1 MIFDWDDR
9 KEEDNIRKHGVDFW
23 EAQTVFNDP
32 LAKQF
37 ADTYPTEARCIL
49 IGLSARRRLLLVA
62 FTEKAGKTIRII
74 SARRPTPKEKR
85 DYEEGI

>member
-1 MIFDWDDR
+1 M
-9 KEEDNIRKHGVDFW
+9 DFW

-32 LAKQF
+32 LGKQF
-37 ADTYPTEARCIL
+37 ADTYPTEGRFIL
-49 IGLSARRRLLLVA
+49 IGLSARPRLLLVVFA
-62 FTEKAGKTIRII
+62 EKASRVIRII